1 MVSSEVNRGSHLS
14 RLSDGRAQS
23 STIGVALVFGFVIV
37 GSVLIVALGTTALGD
52 AQQNLGEDRAEKA
65 LTQFDSKTA
74 LVALGN
80 TDTQRVTFGQGS
92 SNDFNVKNGTGWMR
106 ITIDNQTDSSGPKT
120 LLNQSMG
127 SVVYENER
135 TTLAYQGGGV
145 WRQQSDN
152 SQMIS
157 PPEFHFRNGTLTL
170 PVVNV
175 TGEQRLR
182 DSATITHKR
191 TTKQF
196 PNTTKDKEFEN
207 PLTEHRVKVTVQSDY
222 YRGWGNYFEE
232 RTTGEVE
239 YDHDRDIVNLT
250 LVTPFDKNSVSSAS
264 ASLAASGDFI
274 LQGSAAEDC
283 RGNKSYSNSYNSS
296 ASGDYCSQPVGVN
309 GDIVYGG
316 DVDIESGTGGSNIY
330 GDVVSGEIVTVSGSG
345 GTGQV
350 DVYGNIN
357 YTVDC
362 KTSGGGGRNPD
373 CTDRI
378 ISPDGELNQIDDVE
392 SVPDISRVVNDTVY
406 RLKDSNDNSGAPIS
420 SDRLDF
426 SSNEVTLTAGEY
438 YVEKIDFD
446 GDEDKINFDTS
457 GGNITIAVRGDVEM
471 PSGSDIEVTGGNN
484 TKMYV
489 NGESA
494 VSDGDG
500 WTFDMN
506 GDTDVTVEDSVA
518 SNFRVYGQEDFKFR
532 INSGENHKFT
542 GVIFAPPGQSGSGE
556 VEIASGHVRGGIL
569 TGTTTISNS
578 GSIHYDEALQNKRI
592 ISQSAQVVTV
602 TYLHVS
608 INEVEVTD

>member
-1 MVSSEVNRGSHLS
+1 
-14 RLSDGRAQS
+14 
-23 STIGVALVFGFVIV
+23 GFAIV
-37 GSVLIVALGTTALGD
+37 GSVLIVALGATALGD

-65 LTQFDSKTA
+65 LTQLDSKTA

-80 TDTQRVTFGQGS
+80 TDTQRVSFGRG
-92 SNDFNVKNGTGWMR
+92 SNDGFDVRNGTGWMR
-106 ITIDNQTDSSGPKT
+106 ITIDNQTDNSGPKT

-175 TGEQRLR
+175 TGDQRLR

-196 PNTTKDKEFEN
+196 PNTTKAKEFTN

-222 YRGWGNYFEE
+222 YRGWGSYFEE
-232 RTTGEVE
+232 RTTGEVD
-239 YDHDRDIVNLT
+239 YDHARQIVNLT
-250 LVTPFDKNSVSSAS
+250 LVTPLDKTSVSSAS

-274 LQGSAAEDC
+274 LQGSAARDC

-296 ASGDYCSQPVGVN
+296 APGDYCSQPVGVN

-316 DVDIESGTGGSNIY
+316 DVDIESGTGTSNIY
-330 GDVVSGEIVTVSGSG
+330 GDVDSGEIVTVSGSAG
-345 GTGQV
+345 SGQV

-406 RLKDSNDNSGAPIS
+406 RLKDSNDNTGASIS

-426 SSNEVTLTAGEY
+426 SSDEVTLTAGEY
-438 YVEKIDFD
+438 YVERINFSS
-446 GDEDKINFDTS
+446 GNKINFDTS
-457 GGNITIAVRGDVEM
+457 DGNVTLAVRGDVEM
-471 PSGSDIEVTGGNN
+471 PSDSDIEVTGGNN

-489 NGESA
+489 NGESD
-494 VSDGDG
+494 VSSGG
-500 WTFDMN
+500 WTFDMKGN
-506 GDTDVTVEDSVA
+506 TNVTVEDDVA
-518 SNFRVYGQEDFKFR
+518 SDFRVYGQKDFKFR
-532 INSGENHKFT
+532 IDSGENNKFT

-556 VEIASGHVRGGIL
+556 VDIASGHIRGGIL

-578 GSIHYDEALQNKRI
+578 GAIHYDEALENKRI

-608 INEVEVTD
+608 INKVEVTD

>member
-1 MVSSEVNRGSHLS
+1 L
-14 RLSDGRAQS
+14 RAQS
-23 STIGVALVFGFVIV
+23 SVVGVALVFGFAIV
-37 GSVLIVALGTTALGD
+37 GSVLIVALGATALGD

-80 TDTQRVTFGQGS
+80 TDTQTVSFGQGS
-92 SNDFNVKNGTGWMR
+92 NGDFDVKNGTGWMR
-106 ITIDNQTDSSGPKT
+106 ITIDNQTDNSGPKT

-127 SVVYENER
+127 SIVYENDR

-175 TGEQRLR
+175 TGDQRLR

-196 PNTTKDKEFEN
+196 PNTTRDKEFAN

-222 YRGWGNYFEE
+222 YRGWGGYFEE
-232 RTTGEVE
+232 RTTGEVD
-239 YDHDRDIVNLT
+239 YDHTRKIVNLT
-250 LVTPFDKNSVSSAS
+250 LVTPLEKNSVSSAS

-274 LQGSAAEDC
+274 LQGSAPDDC
-283 RGNKSYSNSYNSS
+283 RGNSNYTDSYNSDD
-296 ASGDYCSQPVGVN
+296 GDYCSQSAGTN

-316 DVDIESGTGGSNIY
+316 DIDINSGTGTSNIY
-330 GDVVSGEIVTVSGSG
+330 GDVVSGEIVTVSGSAG
-345 GTGQV
+345 SGQV

-362 KTSGGGGRNPD
+362 RTSGGGGRNPD
-373 CTDRI
+373 CEDRI

-406 RLKDSNDNSGAPIS
+406 RIKDSNDNGGAPIS
-420 SDRLDF
+420 SNRLDF
-426 SSNEVTLTAGEY
+426 SSDEVTLTAGEY
-438 YVEKIDFD
+438 YVERIDFD
-446 GDEDKINFDTS
+446 DENADKINFDTS
-457 GGNITIAVRGDVEM
+457 NGNVTLAVRGDVEM
-471 PSGSDIEVTGGNN
+471 PSDSDIEVTGGNH
-484 TKMYV
+484 TKLYV
-489 NGESA
+489 NGESD
-494 VSDGDG
+494 VSSGD

-506 GDTDVTVEDSVA
+506 SDTDVTVEGDVA
-518 SNFRVYGQEDFKFR
+518 SDFRVYGQEDFRFR
-532 INSGENHKFT
+532 IDSGTDHKFT

-556 VEIASGHVRGGIL
+556 VDIANGHIRGGIL

-578 GSIHYDEALQNKRI
+578 GAIHYDEALKNKRI